1 MANTPINDTEYKAFD
16 KEYARSAWLKRQ
28 QRYWDSTKGPRFNTH
43 IGEIYEVDFGMN
55 IGDEFSGRHLALC
68 LSDTT
73 HSEERMTVIP
83 LSTKYM
89 EYNLQYEIH
98 VTSYVDDKPI
108 DAGVVLDEPRL
119 ISKLRV
125 AKSSTILG
133 ESLDDKL
140 IPVGFVEISD
150 DDLARYRSIE
160 V

>member
-1 MANTPINDTEYKAFD
+1 MANAPINDTEYKAFD

-125 AKSSTILG
+125 AQLEILSSPYKGRRYLRL
-133 ESLDDKL
+133 S
-140 IPVGFVEISD
+140 SD
-150 DDLARYRSIE
+150 FSAFPLHGTLPKKVD
-160 V
+160 